1 MRGFAA
7 DRCIPIR
14 ADGTRQMVRWQSS
27 SDLSRLI
34 GKPVRIRFY
43 LVRAQLYS
51 FWSAQAFPARVSAAL
66 PREARALMGRKT
78 ALPMP
83 VPLRAN
89 RHTQDNFILGC
100 CADDCGL
107 GGAEED

>member
-1 MRGFAA
+1 MDTPRGSSPTLRDLNLAA
-7 DRCIPIR
+7 
-14 ADGTRQMVRWQSS
+14 VRE
-27 SDLSRLI
+27 
-34 GKPVRIRFY
+34 P
-43 LVRAQLYS
+43 
-51 FWSAQAFPARVSAAL
+51 L

-83 VPLRAN
+83 VPLRAKY
-89 RHTQDNFILGC
+89 RHTQDNFILVC